1 MRLLTSLLAAATLI
15 VAPPLTAQSVA
26 PGAIGLSVTG
36 QPTAYDVSGRAYVLD
51 GYRSA
56 KWGMTPDQVRA
67 AVARDMPDARLQP
80 LRVDPVDR
88 TPLIV
93 ANVSHLAPGPGR
105 AAVTYI
111 FGAKSGRLMHVN
123 IDWSADHPTE
133 ADRQALTEAA
143 AKVLQGLVGYYWKL
157 GTVARGIALAPGNL
171 SLFSAGAEG
180 GGLIEVRLQGV
191 GYMLKRPG
199 AADVT
204 LPPPAD
210 MKGLLHI
217 GIAQDATPDVYR
229 ITKGQF

>member
-1 MRLLTSLLAAATLI
+1 MRLQTFLLAAATLT
-15 VAPPLTAQSVA
+15 VAVPLTAQSVA
-26 PGAIGLSVTG
+26 PGAIGLSVAG
-36 QPTAYDVSGRAYVLD
+36 QPTAYDIPGRAYVLD

-56 KWGMTPDQVRA
+56 KWSMTPDQVRA
-67 AVARDMPDARLQP
+67 AVARDMPGAKLQP
-80 LRVDPVDR
+80 LKVDPVDR
-88 TPLIV
+88 TSLLV
-93 ANVSHLAPGPGR
+93 VNLATLAPGPGP

-133 ADRQALTEAA
+133 ADRQALTEAG

-171 SLFSAGAEG
+171 SLFSAIGEG

-191 GYMLKRPG
+191 GYVLKRPG
-199 AADVT
+199 AADT
-204 LPPPAD
+204 MLPPPAD
-210 MKGLLHI
+210 MKALLHI

-229 ITKGQF
+229 IDKGQF